1 MAGMMIKSTSFRN
14 CLRTIVND
22 KKTYKALSVWGIPN
36 IDLLHKDFNN
46 LYKDESKSSDA
57 YMITEI
63 PPPYCHKCNSFVK
76 NKCNF
81 KLIDMRFSDIDLNTN
96 PMLTVNCPIFGNNVY
111 LSNNKDDK

>member
-1 MAGMMIKSTSFRN
+1 MAEMIIKSAPFRN

-22 KKTYKALSVWGIPN
+22 KKIYKSLSVWGIPN

-46 LYKDESKSSDA
+46 LYKDESKSSEV

-81 KLIDMRFSDIDLNTN
+81 KLIDMKFSDIDLDANS
-96 PMLTVNCPIFGNNVY
+96 MLIVNCPIFGNNSES
-111 LSNNKDDK
+111 LNNKDDK